1 MRKLSTSNHIP
12 QHEDVSL
19 YTTPK
24 KETPLVFGGAKKK
37 KTEPPSG
44 LPGELLGHEML
55 GVGPRLEGA
64 STSAGC
70 EGSATLRCKGS
81 GHGHQSRVPRRIGLR
96 ELRFEASF
104 PTAAPG
110 ALAFSLPA
118 VPASRPSRPSRPR
131 PSRASSKPPFPR
143 KPETG
148 NGKGARPRDW
158 LGANLAKVSTLFHCT
173 SRRTP
178 AQHTPSLTLA
188 ALFLR

>member
-1 MRKLSTSNHIP
+1 MLHWDLSRCQVMRKLSTSNHIP
-12 QHEDVSL
+12 QYEDVSL

-24 KETPLVFGGAKKK
+24 KETPLVFGRRQEKT
-37 KTEPPSG
+37 TEPPSG

-143 KPETG
+143 KPE
-148 NGKGARPRDW
+148 A
-158 LGANLAKVSTLFHCT
+158 
-173 SRRTP
+173 
-178 AQHTPSLTLA
+178 
-188 ALFLR
+188 